1 MSKKMIDK
9 VALVT
14 AASRGIGRA
23 IALKLAS
30 EGAKVA
36 VNYVSS
42 EKSANEVVD
51 AIKAMG
57 GEAYSIKADVSKV
70 DEVEA
75 MFKSV
80 MEKYGRIDIVVNN
93 AGIIKDNLIIRMTD
107 EDFDAVIN
115 TNLKGVFYCCRAAAK
130 IMIKQRAGNIVNI
143 SSVSPFKGNFGQ
155 TNYVAAKGGVV
166 SMTKT
171 LARELG
177 ARNIRVN
184 AVAPGLIETDMT
196 KDLGEHVDAILAN
209 AIIKRP
215 GKPEDIANAVCFLA
229 SDDSAYVTGQVIHVN
244 GGTYL

>member
-1 MSKKMIDK
+1 MSKKLIDK

-30 EGAKVA
+30 EGAKVV

-42 EKSANEVVD
+42 ESSANEVVD

-57 GEAYSIKADVSKV
+57 TEAYTIKADVSKV
-70 DEVEA
+70 EEVEA
-75 MFKSV
+75 MFQNV
-80 MEKYGRIDIVVNN
+80 METYGKIDILVNN
-93 AGIIKDNLIIRMTD
+93 AGIIKDALIVRMSD

-130 IMIKQRAGNIVNI
+130 IMMKQRIGNIVNI

-155 TNYVAAKGGVV
+155 ANYNAAKGGVV
-166 SMTKT
+166 SMSKG

-184 AVAPGLIETDMT
+184 VVAPGLIETDMT
-196 KDLGEHVDAILAN
+196 KNLGEHADAILAN
-209 AIIKRP
+209 AIIKRA
-215 GKPEDIANAVCFLA
+215 GKPEDVANAVCFLA
-229 SDDSAYVTGQVIHVN
+229 SSDSDYITGQVIHVN